1 MKETER
7 DNSRFIKIDT
17 STSQKAGLIREWFK
31 NDYLIRLTQIE
42 RYRYL
47 GLETEDTRYALELE
61 AYQKEFIEMQNW
73 RSESKQIAKEILENF

>member
-61 AYQKEFIEMQNW
+61 AYQKEQDLRALLGEPLLPDHKLI
-73 RSESKQIAKEILENF
+73 KII